1 VATGRRLT
9 EQGRERREQLLAAA
23 GELFAERG
31 YQATRIAD
39 ICERAGAAKG
49 LFYWYFDTKEA
60 LFADLV
66 RDTRQRLRRAQAA
79 AIDPEA
85 DPLTQL
91 RQGTESSVRFM
102 ADHRSFFALLE
113 GEQHAAGMSS
123 LLSEGT
129 DQHTADTAAR
139 IAAAQRAGLLPDHE
153 DPMLLALGVV
163 GAVGY
168 FSHWHRTGR
177 IDLDADALAAFVADW
192 VLRALAGE
200 VPSPLLL
207 DR

>member
-66 RDTRQRLRRAQAA
+66 RDMRQRLRRAQAA

-129 DQHTADTAAR
+129 DQHAADTAAR

-168 FSHWHRTGR
+168 FSHWHRSGR

-200 VPSPLLL
+200 VPAPLLL

>member
-1 VATGRRLT
+1 VANSRRLT

-39 ICERAGAAKG
+39 ICDRAGAAKG

-66 RDTRQRLRRAQAA
+66 RDMRLRLRRAQAA
-79 AIDPEA
+79 AIDPDA

-102 ADHRSFFALLE
+102 AEHRSFFALLE
-113 GEQHAAGMSS
+113 VEQHAEVMST

-129 DQHTADTAAR
+129 DQHATDTAAR

-168 FSHWHRTGR
+168 FSHWHRSGR
-177 IDLDADALAAFVADW
+177 IDLDADALAAFVGGW
-192 VLRALAGE
+192 VLRALTGE
-200 VPSPLLL
+200 VPAPLPLP
-207 DR
+207 R